1 MQIRPATQTDR
12 TALIALMRRA
22 SLLWDDTRADLL
34 ANPDAIDVPPGQI
47 AANQVFL
54 AESATG
60 QLLGFAVVLPRPDG
74 DAELDGL
81 FTDPAHMRRGTG
93 TALVAAAIQ
102 RAQQAGARHLHV
114 TANRNALAFYQRNGF
129 AQTGTTR
136 TQFAEA
142 PLMRR
147 ALSEMPE
154 TGEGRTVDAPHNRSS
169 RA

>member
-1 MQIRPATQTDR
+1 MPIRPATQTDR
-12 TALIALMRRA
+12 DALIALMRRA

-60 QLLGFAVVLPRPDG
+60 QLLGFAVVLPRDDG

-93 TALVAAAIQ
+93 TALVAEAAS
-102 RAQQAGARHLHV
+102 RATAVGARHLHV
-114 TANRNALAFYQRNGF
+114 TANMNALAFYRRCGF
-129 AQTGTTR
+129 AQTGTTQ
-136 TQFAEA
+136 TQFGPAL
-142 PLMRR
+142 LMRR
-147 ALSEMPE
+147 AL
-154 TGEGRTVDAPHNRSS
+154 
-169 RA
+169 